1 MRILV
6 LTYEFPPVGGGGGRA
21 AQDICQGL
29 AKRGH
34 QVLVITAHLKGLPHQ
49 ETIHGVEVIRVTSA
63 RRVAYKAGLI
73 PMAGFVISGMWKSW
87 RIVNEW
93 KPDVIHVHFAVPT
106 GPVAWVLSRWKGIPY
121 VLTAHL
127 GDVPGG
133 VPEKTEG
140 WFPWIYPFTPPIWH
154 RAARVVAVSE
164 HTRQLALRYYP
175 VKMQVIPNGVDLKAL
190 DPGPIQT
197 GFPPRLI
204 FAGRFMQQKNPL
216 QLVRTLSSL
225 QDLQW
230 QCVMLGDGPLREE
243 IKLAIS
249 RCGLEERFQLLG
261 WVAPEEVISWFA
273 RSDVLFMPS
282 LSEGL
287 PVAGVQAL
295 AMGLAIVA
303 SRVGGFVDLV
313 EPGENGYLIN
323 ADDTESYSI
332 VLREL
337 IENPVK
343 LQSFKEASRLKA
355 NCFDIEKVVDAYEDI
370 MMDVING
377 K

>member
-1 MRILV
+1 
-6 LTYEFPPVGGGGGRA
+6 
-21 AQDICQGL
+21 
-29 AKRGH
+29 
-34 QVLVITAHLKGLPHQ
+34 
-49 ETIHGVEVIRVTSA
+49 
-63 RRVAYKAGLI
+63 
-73 PMAGFVISGMWKSW
+73 
-87 RIVNEW
+87 
-93 KPDVIHVHFAVPT
+93 
-106 GPVAWVLSRWKGIPY
+106 
-121 VLTAHL
+121 
-127 GDVPGG
+127 
-133 VPEKTEG
+133 
-140 WFPWIYPFTPPIWH
+140 
-154 RAARVVAVSE
+154 
-164 HTRQLALRYYP
+164 
-175 VKMQVIPNGVDLKAL
+175 MQVIPNGVDLKAL

-230 QCVMLGDGPLREE
+230 QCVMLGDGPLR
-243 IKLAIS
+243 
-249 RCGLEERFQLLG
+249 EERFQLLG